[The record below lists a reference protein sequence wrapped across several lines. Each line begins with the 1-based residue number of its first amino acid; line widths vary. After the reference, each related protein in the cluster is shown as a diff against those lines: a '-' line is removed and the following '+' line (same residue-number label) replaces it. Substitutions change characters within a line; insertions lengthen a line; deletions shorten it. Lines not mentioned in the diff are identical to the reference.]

1 MKKLHSFDEVFDG
14 QKVFRKVLEAMS
26 NPGRRVFIAEQS
38 EKMYSDGKVFLAI
51 GMTLLD
57 NEVTFATCGNQELA
71 ENMSLITLSKE
82 ESLENADFI
91 FVEEESKLTEVIEK
105 AKCGTLEDPQKSA
118 TIIIKTDKACSKT
131 LHLYGAGI
139 DGTLQLEVPDITV
152 KALELRKQQNYEY
165 PQGIDFIF
173 GTADGELFSIP
184 RLVMNKE
191 EQ

>member
-14 QKVFRKVLEAMS
+14 QKVFRTILEAMS
-26 NPGRRVFIAEQS
+26 NPGRRVSIAEQA
-38 EKMYSDGKVFLAI
+38 EKMHSDGKVFLAI

-57 NEVTFATCGNQELA
+57 NEVSFFTCGNQELA

-82 ESLENADFI
+82 DVLENADFI
-91 FVEEESKLTEVIEK
+91 FVENESQLEKVIEN

-118 TIIIKTDKACSKT
+118 TIIVKTDKNCSKT

-139 DGTLQLEVPDITV
+139 DGTLQLEVPDVTV

-173 GTADGELFSIP
+173 VTADGELFSIP

>member
-105 AKCGTLEDPQKSA
+105 ANLKQTSLYTLASRLGLNAQDY
-118 TIIIKTDKACSKT
+118 IR
-131 LHLYGAGI
+131 H
-139 DGTLQLEVPDITV
+139 
-152 KALELRKQQNYEY
+152 
-165 PQGIDFIF
+165 FIE
-173 GTADGELFSIP
+173 TERRNRA
-184 RLVMNKE
+184 
-191 EQ
+191 